1 VTEGPVQPREVSGS
15 ELLKLARGDRAAAIE
30 LLRALAPEEIAQLC
44 QDVRPQVRSE
54 LLMLSDHPEQI
65 VPLLPE
71 TELAVTI
78 VAGGMSEA
86 GWLLELATPE
96 QRRACIDLDAW
107 AGYELEMPRVMEWI
121 DALIEAGR
129 PTLVAA
135 LDEIDPE
142 VLVLAMD
149 RMADVMVI
157 GKEEEAPPGWFTE
170 DGVCYFHA
178 RSDED
183 FARVKEIAQ
192 TAFSEAQASYWLL
205 VYGVL
210 FESRAECEEYALKWR
225 TARLAD
231 LGFPERDQ
239 AMRAWT
245 PLGVDEAPI
254 VELGAPDADD
264 EGAVVPFHVLPE
276 RLRGSL
282 VGRALAQLP
291 AGRAADLLGYLL
303 AVVNTV
309 AVADDLPLADP
320 DSIPKAIEKA
330 LRGLDRG
337 LAELSRAR
345 RLEPHQ
351 VLESTR
357 PLDLF
362 RVGATLDPELRPEPP
377 RLSEDDDDDDDEAD
391 DDRDA

>member
-1 VTEGPVQPREVSGS
+1 MTEGLVGPREASGP
-15 ELLKLARGDRAAAIE
+15 ELLGLARGDRAAARKRLSALSPEQI
-30 LLRALAPEEIAQLC
+30 ALAC
-44 QDVRPQVRSE
+44 QDLRPQVRNE
-54 LLMLSDHPEQI
+54 LLMLCDHPEQV
-65 VPLLPE
+65 VPLLPD

-86 GWLLELATPE
+86 AWLLELATPD
-96 QRRACIDLDAW
+96 QRRACVDLDGW
-107 AGYELEMPRVMEWI
+107 RGYELDLPRVMEWI

-135 LDEIDPE
+135 LRELDAEI
-142 VLVLAMD
+142 LVLAMNH
-149 RMADVMVI
+149 MADVQVL
-157 GKEEEAPPGWFTE
+157 GKEDEAPPGWLTE
-170 DGVCYFHA
+170 DGVCYFQA

-192 TAFSEAQASYWLL
+192 TAFSEAPDSYWLL
-205 VYGVL
+205 VYGML
-210 FESRAECEEYALKWR
+210 FESQSECEEYALKWR
-225 TARLAD
+225 SARLAD
-231 LGFPERDQ
+231 LGFPEHEQ
-239 AMRAWT
+239 AMRAWK
-245 PLGVDEAPI
+245 PLTVDEAPI
-254 VELGAPDADD
+254 VELGAPSGVD
-264 EGAVVPFHVLPE
+264 EGALVPFFGLPE

-291 AGRAADLLGYLL
+291 AERAADLLGYLL
-303 AVVNTV
+303 AVVNTI

-320 DSIPKAIEKA
+320 DSIPKATEKA

-351 VLESTR
+351 VLESTQ

-362 RVGATLDPELRPEPP
+362 RVGATLDPELRREPP
-377 RLSEDDDDDDDEAD
+377 RPADDDDDDDD
-391 DDRDA
+391 DA